1 MEQLN
6 KNDNEVTNLFGI
18 NIFPGCG
25 CTVNAY
31 MCKCPTS

>member
-6 KNDNEVTNLFGI
+6 KKNQDTVKLFGI

-25 CTVNAY
+25 CTVNVY